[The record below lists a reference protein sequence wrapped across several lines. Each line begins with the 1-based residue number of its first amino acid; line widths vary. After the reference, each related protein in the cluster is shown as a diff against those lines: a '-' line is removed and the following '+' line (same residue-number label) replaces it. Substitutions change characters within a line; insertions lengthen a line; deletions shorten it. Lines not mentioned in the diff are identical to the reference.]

1 LLQISARELN
11 ALDLHPVLQAD
22 MEIALRDLRPDLL
35 LEMDRL
41 QPTGAENPEA
51 AFVSRGLRTV
61 RWRTVGADR
70 KHLKIT
76 LTDGK
81 VVFDGIAFRQG
92 HWAEAMPDRIDVLYN
107 FERNFYNGRESLQ
120 LNIRDIHPANGS
132 H

>member
-1 LLQISARELN
+1 LQISARELN

-81 VVFDGIAFRQG
+81 VVFDGIAFARG
-92 HWAEAMPDRIDVLYN
+92 I
-107 FERNFYNGRESLQ
+107 G
-120 LNIRDIHPANGS
+120 LNLCRTGLMRYTTLSAIFITA
-132 H
+132 